1 MYEKTDKRDKRKP
14 KMFDNTCGDCHI
26 EGLRCIEF
34 AVEASNQDNR
44 NKCCCGHMKNMH
56 KNAISQPADYIT
68 KMTLTI
74 SSTNAGL
81 KSSLAKALA
90 KYRVT
95 GRIIRI
101 GGNTHVT
108 VTGRKSVLFAVA
120 NKLHVICKRFDY
132 NCSITAYRSS

>member
-56 KNAISQPADYIT
+56 KNAISQPAGNSRPYRA
-68 KMTLTI
+68 TI
-74 SSTNAGL
+74 F
-81 KSSLAKALA
+81 
-90 KYRVT
+90 VP
-95 GRIIRI
+95 
-101 GGNTHVT
+101 
-108 VTGRKSVLFAVA
+108 LFF
-120 NKLHVICKRFDY
+120 L
-132 NCSITAYRSS
+132 